1 MKRKIIILICIIIIT
16 IVSSILL
23 FNIYKDKYNH
33 SEISKNDE
41 IITNN
46 QIDKEISNE
55 KENLIEKDNT
65 NNTNEQPRKWQESE
79 IVNYF
84 EELNFEL
91 DTQTNLSQ
99 KIKEKFVNCI
109 DFIFYDKE
117 IGGKTFKELTNDA
130 KLKILEITL
139 SIDSKIDNKF
149 PNYKDTINEKYQNI
163 KSKIIERYLEITAN
177 ICNNNQETCNKA
189 KEGFKNLKES
199 FGITWDL
206 IKEFIGTNTNKLK
219 DWYEIWKYK

>member
-1 MKRKIIILICIIIIT
+1 MKRKIIISICIIIIT

-23 FNIYKDKYNH
+23 FKIYKDKYNH
-33 SEISKNDE
+33 SEIPKNDE

-46 QIDKEISNE
+46 QIDKEISN
-55 KENLIEKDNT
+55 EKDNT

-99 KIKEKFVNCI
+99 KIKEKFVKCI
-109 DFIFYDKE
+109 DFIFYGQE

-149 PNYKDTINEKYQNI
+149 PNYKDSINEKYQNI
-163 KSKIIERYLEITAN
+163 KSKIIEKYLEITTN
-177 ICNNNQETCNKA
+177 ICNNNQKTCNKA
-189 KEGFKNLKES
+189 KEGFKNLKEN

-219 DWYEIWKYK
+219 DWYEIWRYK

>member
-1 MKRKIIILICIIIIT
+1 MKRKIIISICIIIIT

-33 SEISKNDE
+33 SKIPKNDE

-46 QIDKEISNE
+46 QIDKEISN
-55 KENLIEKDNT
+55 KKDNLIEKDNT

-99 KIKEKFVNCI
+99 KIKEKFVKCI
-109 DFIFYDKE
+109 DFIFYDQE

-149 PNYKDTINEKYQNI
+149 PNYKDSINEKYQNI
-163 KSKIIERYLEITAN
+163 KNKITEKYLEITTN
-177 ICNNNQETCNKA
+177 ICNNNKETCNKA
-189 KEGFKNLKES
+189 KEGFKNLKEN